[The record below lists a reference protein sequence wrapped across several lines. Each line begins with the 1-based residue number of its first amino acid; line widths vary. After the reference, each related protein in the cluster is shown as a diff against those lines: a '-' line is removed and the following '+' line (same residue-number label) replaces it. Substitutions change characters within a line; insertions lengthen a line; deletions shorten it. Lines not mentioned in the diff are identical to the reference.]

1 MTARLAAIIGAAT
14 AAAFGVWVKKRRRHG
29 GPVTLLG
36 QAGHLHVDDDRAAE
50 IIGQFAPVLR
60 QIAQEHR

>member
-14 AAAFGVWVKKRRRHG
+14 AAAFGVWFKTRRRQG
-29 GPVTLLG
+29 EPMPSLG
-36 QAGHLHVDDDRAAE
+36 YAGHLQVDDDRAAE